1 MHAMLSDRLHV
12 TAALSARPTIRR
24 RSSRFGDQAEHLR
37 TWRRGNGYD
46 ALVLPGADTSV
57 EHPKNR
63 KSTWVIGSRRSAHR
77 VGVDPKHSIGGTPDH
92 RWSIQA
98 ARQPGC
104 HRTEGV
110 ARVAQESRQAHRRRH
125 SCTPCRP
132 WHRPPDTGCR
142 SRAGPGRGD
151 QRTSPG
157 DKPPQTPTCQSATS
171 RPIPQH

>member
-1 MHAMLSDRLHV
+1 MLKVGLSGRGAMHAMLSDRLHV

-77 VGVDPKHSIGGTPDH
+77 VGVTLSPASVGHLITDAGLRVTPP
-92 RWSIQA
+92 R
-98 ARQPGC
+98 
-104 HRTEGV
+104 
-110 ARVAQESRQAHRRRH
+110 
-125 SCTPCRP
+125 
-132 WHRPPDTGCR
+132 
-142 SRAGPGRGD
+142 
-151 QRTSPG
+151 
-157 DKPPQTPTCQSATS
+157 
-171 RPIPQH
+171 

>member
-98 ARQPGC
+98 ARLPPN
-104 HRTEGV
+104 R
-110 ARVAQESRQAHRRRH
+110 RSR
-125 SCTPCRP
+125 PCRP
-132 WHRPPDTGCR
+132 GKQASPPTPPLLHALPAMAPPARHRVQITRR
-142 SRAGPGRGD
+142 SRTGVSANEPRR
-151 QRTSPG
+151 QA
-157 DKPPQTPTCQSATS
+157 PTDPDLPV
-171 RPIPQH
+171 RHE